1 MRAIGTLRG
10 TVVAVSSALLLG
22 AGLAGP
28 PAEGAEAAQATHAA
42 PAATAADGLRDVIV
56 VGNSQA
62 GTVSFVDAHTF
73 ANLGSL
79 NVTADAQQLIAQMD
93 PVQWAGFQ
101 TVSSVEGGNRW
112 VDDAQLS
119 PDGRTL
125 YVSRGNLDD
134 VAAYDIASGAQL
146 WRTRLDGFK
155 ADHAA
160 LSPDG
165 TRYVVSATTAQKAEV
180 LDTSTG
186 SVVGSFP
193 TGTYPH
199 QNDYSPDGR
208 YIYNSSIGVTSLPQ
222 ALEWAKGTFQLTKV
236 DARTLQVV
244 QTWLFP
250 HGIRPNVIEAD
261 GRTMFTDLSYLN
273 GFARFD
279 LATGHQVRTY
289 PMPYSAAGAALSPD
303 SYPQNSAHHGLA
315 LSGDD
320 SRVCDAGTID
330 DYTAVVNAA
339 DGSTIGTVTYPSGS
353 LPYWATSSADGT
365 LCFVSL
371 SKAGAV
377 SVIDYATGKELARVP
392 VGAFP
397 QRERTGAIDP
407 SVLPDLSPAA
417 G

>member
-1 MRAIGTLRG
+1 MRAIGTLRT
-10 TVVAVSSALLLG
+10 TVVALSTALLLS
-22 AGLAGP
+22 AGFAGP
-28 PAEGAEAAQATHAA
+28 PVGAAQA
-42 PAATAADGLRDVIV
+42 ATTTTGGLRDVIV

-62 GTVSFVDAHTF
+62 GTVSFIDAHTF

-79 NVTADAQQLIAQMD
+79 NVTADAQQRIAEMD
-93 PVQWAGFQ
+93 PVQWASFQ
-101 TVSSVEGGNRW
+101 TVTSVEGGNRW

-134 VAAYDIASGAQL
+134 VAAYDIATGAQL

-165 TRYVVSATTAQKAEV
+165 THYVISATTAQKAEV
-180 LDTSTG
+180 LDTSDG
-186 SVVGSFP
+186 AAVGSFP

-199 QNDYSPDGR
+199 QNDYTPDGR
-208 YIYNSSIGVTSLPQ
+208 YIYNSSIGVTSLPRSM
-222 ALEWAKGTFQLTKV
+222 EWAKGTFQLTKV
-236 DARTLQVV
+236 DSHTLQVV
-244 QTWLFP
+244 QVWLFP
-250 HGIRPNVIEAD
+250 HGIRPNVIEPD
-261 GRTMFTDLSYLN
+261 ERTMFTDLSYLN
-273 GFARFD
+273 GFAKFD
-279 LATGHQVRTY
+279 LATGQQVRTY
-289 PMPYSAAGAALSPD
+289 QMPFSAAGAALSPD

-330 DYTAVVNAA
+330 DYASIVNDG
-339 DGSTIGTVTYPSGS
+339 DGSTVGTVTYPTGS

-371 SKAGAV
+371 SKANAI
-377 SVIDYATGKELARVP
+377 SVIDYTTGKELARVP

-407 SVLPDLSPAA
+407 TVLPDLSTAS